1 MAGINLTRNVLVSGT
16 FRVLNMALMFVTSII
31 CTRYL
36 GVELKGQY
44 SYLTTLVGFAWMAL
58 DLGISKT
65 YPYYLRK
72 DEGCLSAFYT
82 WSFVVFAL
90 ALAVLGGLGAALLPR
105 LNRLVSFSF
114 SPAGWWIFI
123 ALIAFSQLTNQL
135 RMVFLGLDKVKF
147 NAVLQVVGQ
156 VAIIALV
163 GLAYFLVPGANRLY
177 AVLLALLGSLLVITL
192 PYLAGYARQLKLSS
206 LRPAFLWDTYK
217 SGVRAFLSSLFI
229 LLLIRADIVILKRLT
244 GYSSVGIYSLSAHI
258 VDLLQIAANM
268 VGSLLLVKL
277 ADTADELRRWIL
289 MRRIFIM
296 FVVFLGVANLVFA
309 LIGKPVIRLV
319 YGAAFQG
326 AYYSTLWL
334 IPASFGLSLGSLFNT
349 YLWSKGFPLVS
360 TVVPLLALLLNI
372 GLNFLLIPGMG
383 IAGAALASSI
393 CYCLWLA
400 VILLYE
406 QKQSQGRLFAQ
417 LVPQR
422 EDWSELWQ
430 LARNSLRPRPKEG
443 RR

>member
-1 MAGINLTRNVLVSGT
+1 
-16 FRVLNMALMFVTSII
+16 
-31 CTRYL
+31 
-36 GVELKGQY
+36 
-44 SYLTTLVGFAWMAL
+44 
-58 DLGISKT
+58 
-65 YPYYLRK
+65 
-72 DEGCLSAFYT
+72 
-82 WSFVVFAL
+82 
-90 ALAVLGGLGAALLPR
+90 
-105 LNRLVSFSF
+105 
-114 SPAGWWIFI
+114 
-123 ALIAFSQLTNQL
+123 
-135 RMVFLGLDKVKF
+135 
-147 NAVLQVVGQ
+147 
-156 VAIIALV
+156 
-163 GLAYFLVPGANRLY
+163 
-177 AVLLALLGSLLVITL
+177 LVITL